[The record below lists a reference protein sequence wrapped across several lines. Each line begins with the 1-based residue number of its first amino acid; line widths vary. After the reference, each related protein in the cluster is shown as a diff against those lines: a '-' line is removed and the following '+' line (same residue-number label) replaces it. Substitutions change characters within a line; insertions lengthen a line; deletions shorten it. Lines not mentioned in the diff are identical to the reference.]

1 MRRLSRYGLGSYV
14 LVSGG
19 GGGGG
24 AMKRLSR
31 YGLGSYVLVSS
42 RADDWARL
50 FVCVVLQ
57 TLC

>member
-24 AMKRLSR
+24 GYEKIVQVWLRE
-31 YGLGSYVLVSS
+31 
-42 RADDWARL
+42 
-50 FVCVVLQ
+50 
-57 TLC
+57 LCAGVK